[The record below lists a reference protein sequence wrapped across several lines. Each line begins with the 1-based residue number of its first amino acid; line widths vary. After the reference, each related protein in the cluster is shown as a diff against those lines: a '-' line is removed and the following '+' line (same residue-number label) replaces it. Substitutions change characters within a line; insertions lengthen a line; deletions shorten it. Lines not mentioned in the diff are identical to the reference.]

1 MAICSLYTNIDNFP
15 TKSLKRKWEDDT
27 EQRSSPD
34 QIVPQFSAEKKQKT
48 EFPFS
53 NLMRSMA
60 AKYQPQTP
68 SVTAPAA
75 YNPLLM
81 SLFAPINNPYSR
93 LMAAMA
99 DLSQPKSPQLSP
111 KSPQSSPKT
120 PSEVITVSSLP
131 LDLSKP
137 IEKEIDVV
145 SNDEEEDITED
156 IEQWSPAQVNDF
168 IRNIDGCEDFG
179 LIFESEKITGLKLK
193 SMNVHQL
200 VQILGLPLG
209 QSIRIVAAVRN
220 ILA

>member
-15 TKSLKRKWEDDT
+15 TKSLKRKWEDDS

-68 SVTAPAA
+68 SVKAPA

-111 KSPQSSPKT
+111 KSSPVSPKT
-120 PSEVITVSSLP
+120 PSDVITVTTSQP

-145 SNDEEEDITED
+145 SNDEEDVNDD
-156 IEQWSPAQVNDF
+156 IEHWSPAQVNDF

-200 VQILGLPLG
+200 VQMLGLPLG

-220 ILA
+220 VLA

>member
-15 TKSLKRKWEDDT
+15 TKSLKRKWEDDS

-68 SVTAPAA
+68 SVTAPA

-111 KSPQSSPKT
+111 KSPQLSPK
-120 PSEVITVSSLP
+120 L
-131 LDLSKP
+131 
-137 IEKEIDVV
+137 
-145 SNDEEEDITED
+145 
-156 IEQWSPAQVNDF
+156 
-168 IRNIDGCEDFG
+168 
-179 LIFESEKITGLKLK
+179 
-193 SMNVHQL
+193 
-200 VQILGLPLG
+200 
-209 QSIRIVAAVRN
+209 
-220 ILA
+220 